1 MGSVATLIVLK
12 KHVTDTSTKIKLS
25 HMSRDVLLQYTL
37 RMLTRG
43 QHQRTTPPIFI
54 FLSFQNRL
62 PGGGN
67 SPGKC
72 RVHWWRVLIYGTW
85 GVQVLCLAPKHMM
98 PGEGWLVGGR
108 ETNAGRRPSLQHAPL
123 TQTAER
129 PPV

>member
-12 KHVTDTSTKIKLS
+12 RHVTDTSTKIKMS

-54 FLSFQNRL
+54 FLSFSKPL

-67 SPGKC
+67 SPEKRLFNSNGKETSSMTS
-72 RVHWWRVLIYGTW
+72 RGTP
-85 GVQVLCLAPKHMM
+85 VQI
-98 PGEGWLVGGR
+98 R
-108 ETNAGRRPSLQHAPL
+108 
-123 TQTAER
+123 
-129 PPV
+129 